1 MDLDAAHNRIWMS
14 LRHGGEVQ
22 MEKSILADFRQHGEE
37 TFRYEILEK
46 LDDDVAPM
54 AIRDQLKEKKLHWLA
69 QLGAKNIWPI

>member
-1 MDLDAAHNRIWMS
+1 MDLDAARNRVWTV
-14 LRHGGEVQ
+14 LRNGGEVQ
-22 MEKSILADFRQHGEE
+22 MDKSIAAEFRQHGEE

-54 AIRDQLKEKKLHWLA
+54 AIRDLLKEKKLHWLA